1 MKKICVLLV
10 MLLLFSGCSIGEDSM
25 ENINIYTSTYP
36 LSYLLNYLYG
46 DNAKI
51 YSIYPVGVDI
61 NEYEL
66 SDRKLEEYSNSDLFV
81 FNSLDKDR
89 DYAVSMINLNSDLKV
104 IDSALGMSYDYSVE
118 ELWLNPYNYL
128 MMAENIKNGLTE
140 YITNPYLISNNEG
153 TGIEDKYV
161 ELEYNISR
169 LDSDLTEA
177 IDDATYKTIVVDND
191 LFMFLEKYG
200 LEVISLEEN
209 ENLSENKV
217 NEVRKLISDEQIK
230 YIYSGDSESNDT
242 VMGLIEDAD
251 IELVT
256 INTMHSIDG
265 GITNTNDDYLSIM
278 TNNINLIKKELYKQ

>member
-1 MKKICVLLV
+1 MKKIYVLLV

-200 LEVISLEEN
+200 LEVISLEDN

-265 GITNTNDDYLSIM
+265 GITNTNDDYLSIV
-278 TNNINLIKKELYKQ
+278 TNNINLIKKELYK

>member
-278 TNNINLIKKELYKQ
+278 TNNINLIKKELYK

>member
-1 MKKICVLLV
+1 MKKIYVLLV

-128 MMAENIKNGLTE
+128 MMAQNLKTGLNQ
-140 YITNPYLISNNEG
+140 YITNPYLLEEIDANY
-153 TGIEDKYV
+153 EDLQY
-161 ELEYNISR
+161 
-169 LDSDLTEA
+169 DLSKL
-177 IDDATYKTIVVDND
+177 DATLKETINNASYKTIVTDNK
-191 LFMFLEKYG
+191 LFKFLEKYN
-200 LEVISLEEN
+200 LTVLSLDDSEEILAPTIDEVE
-209 ENLSENKV
+209 
-217 NEVRKLISDEQIK
+217 KLINDGKIK
-230 YIYSGDSESNDT
+230 YIYSIDSESNDI
-242 VMGLIEDAD
+242 VKGLLEEYDV
-251 IELVT
+251 ELIV
-256 INTMHSIDG
+256 INAMDSIDG
-265 GITNTNDDYLSIM
+265 GITNSNESYLTVMNS
-278 TNNINLIKKELYKQ
+278 NIELLNKELYK